1 MADLNRLDDVSLDP
15 AQIMVFGTGGGARA
29 QSVYRDGVA
38 TDEPVLVDGAQL
50 HKLTG
55 LAVSVAG
62 RGLDGAEVDTTTPLE
77 EVPAGMLFQ
86 AEGRCT
92 LSVRADAKPGW
103 GNRGPRGVLSVTV
116 YIQTLKPV
124 GSVVDVV
131 RAGAGAGA
139 GGGRRGSGE

>member
-1 MADLNRLDDVSLDP
+1 MADLSRLDDIVLDP
-15 AQIMVFGTGGGARA
+15 SQIMVFGTGGGGRA
-29 QSVYRDGVA
+29 QSVYREGKA

-62 RGLDGAEVDTTTPLE
+62 RGLDGAEVRTTTPLE
-77 EVPAGMLFQ
+77 EVPAGMLYK

-103 GNRGPRGVLSVTV
+103 GDRGPRGILSVTV
-116 YIQTLKPV
+116 YIQTLNPV
-124 GSVVDVV
+124 GSVTDVV
-131 RAGAGAGA
+131 RAGGAA
-139 GGGRRGSGE
+139 ARRGSGE